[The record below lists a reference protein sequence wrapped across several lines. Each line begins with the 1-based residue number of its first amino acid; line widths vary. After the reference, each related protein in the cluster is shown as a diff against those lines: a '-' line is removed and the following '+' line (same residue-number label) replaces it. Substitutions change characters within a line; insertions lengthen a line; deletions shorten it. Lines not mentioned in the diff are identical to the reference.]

1 MPKVLIV
8 EDSPTQALRTR
19 ITLESQGFEVSI
31 VNDSRQALDTAKA
44 ENPDVVLSD
53 VRMPGLDGFQL
64 TEAFRADPAV
74 AATAIVLPRKFPKT
88 AMPLIASTV
97 LLTIASLAAGCYI
110 AYAGGK
116 IRHREFR
123 TEPPPPKP
131 VERTE

>member
-19 ITLESQGFEVSI
+19 ITLESQGFEVAI
-31 VNDSRQALDTAKA
+31 VNDSRQAIDTAKA

-74 AATAIVLPRKFPKT
+74 AGTAIVLNSATVNEDEDKALALKLGAQDYIDKGLAPDALAT
-88 AMPLIASTV
+88 ALNSAIS
-97 LLTIASLAAGCYI
+97 SAG
-110 AYAGGK
+110 
-116 IRHREFR
+116 
-123 TEPPPPKP
+123 
-131 VERTE
+131 

>member
-19 ITLESQGFEVSI
+19 IALESQGFEVSI

-44 ENPDVVLSD
+44 EQPDVILSD

-74 AATAIVLPRKFPKT
+74 AATAIVLNSATVNEEEDKALALKLGAQDYIDKGLAPDALAT
-88 AMPLIASTV
+88 ALNSAIGR
-97 LLTIASLAAGCYI
+97 AA
-110 AYAGGK
+110 A
-116 IRHREFR
+116 
-123 TEPPPPKP
+123 
-131 VERTE
+131 

>member
-19 ITLESQGFEVSI
+19 IALESQGFEVSI
-31 VNDSRQALDTAKA
+31 VNDSRQAVDTAKA

-74 AATAIVLPRKFPKT
+74 AATAIVLNSATVNEDEDKALALKLGAQDYIDKGLSPDT
-88 AMPLIASTV
+88 LASA
-97 LLTIASLAAGCYI
+97 LQSAISAAG
-110 AYAGGK
+110 
-116 IRHREFR
+116 
-123 TEPPPPKP
+123 
-131 VERTE
+131 

>member
-19 ITLESQGFEVSI
+19 IVLESQGFEVSI

-44 ENPDVVLSD
+44 ENPDVILSD

-74 AATAIVLPRKFPKT
+74 AATAIVLNSATVNEDEDKALALKLGAQDYIDKGLAPD
-88 AMPLIASTV
+88 ALASA
-97 LLTIASLAAGCYI
+97 LNSAISRAG
-110 AYAGGK
+110 
-116 IRHREFR
+116 
-123 TEPPPPKP
+123 
-131 VERTE
+131 